1 MWKTNRIK
9 LIAIVMVTLM
19 LPWHVFLFEEKNIE
33 PLGRVTSYSYDDAG
47 QLTKVEDEF
56 GNYVITTYDCMGRV
70 MNETDST
77 GSVAE
82 YEYDR
87 MGNLIHST
95 YTAASGN
102 ASNSSSQTQVAP
114 AGDSAADELAGTE
127 TVTENKA
134 KEYSYTYDQLGR
146 LLTVTDPKKSVTSQ
160 TFDVLEQVT
169 RVTDAN
175 GGTTEYTYDNSGNI
189 ISETNAIGVTK
200 TYEYDRF
207 DNLVKST
214 DGRGNVTTYQYDLCG
229 RLVSFTDDVGTVT
242 FEYDKNGNVVT
253 VSEQE
258 IKLDSEGNDITE
270 TSKAKTITRIYDNM
284 NRVTEVT
291 DVNGKTIKYGYDELG
306 NILSITYPGG
316 EIVRYTYNPDSSLE
330 SFVDGAGRK
339 TSYTYDRQGRKE
351 RVTRPDGSVETTT
364 YNAQSQ
370 VASVTDCAAD
380 GKLLQKYEYT
390 YDGWG
395 NITSIKETV
404 KPAYDIDHIP
414 EALVV
419 GAEVKD
425 DQSEEAEI
433 TSRMEYNDANQLIR
447 FNDNEVR
454 YDLDGNMIYGPLNG
468 EMTEFSYDCRNRLI
482 SAGGETYRYDAENVR
497 ISVETEEY
505 TETYVTDRVYPLS
518 RTLEIEKNYK
528 NNTTGKESKPSVTTT
543 CYYGTGL
550 VYDAVNVS
558 NSNSA
563 NNTDNSDHTGLRVY
577 HFDHLGSTRYLTDQN
592 GKATMYFN
600 YGAYGEFLGCHDE
613 KGAEVTLCALEN
625 PVRFLY
631 NGELGVVTDENTL
644 LYMRQRYYNPEIKR
658 FINQDVLTG
667 SITNGLSLNRY
678 SYVEGNPI
686 SYTDPFGLSKMR
698 DTLRG
703 INNTYNV
710 IKNSITHMSP
720 HTVLDLLGTI
730 PGIGSI
736 FDLSNAA
743 LYALEGKKKEALESV
758 IFAIPTMDVVGA
770 GEKISKYFGKGG
782 KYVKAI
788 AKVVKLSGTAA
799 AVGIAAHRTGE
810 GIASLI
816 DDYAGTG
823 RSLDSEFWLRVAGIG
838 VGTVQTTAYGRTLGR
853 DVLQYTSL
861 ENKLQNI
868 RQATAKKLH
877 ELRNDNKGYVRLDV
891 LLGKGGSKLDLADY
905 YEYKALKQQGYNAS
919 EAYGLM
925 KQFRDGINPNDD
937 FIFHFTTYEGGK
949 GITDIGGIKGSKSGF
964 GGKGIYAGTTPTP
977 SWALKHIPIGG
988 WGLGKAPV
996 RIPIKITPNM
1006 EIKTPILPLFKTRV
1020 IPTDFIDFN

>member
-1 MWKTNRIK
+1 MNSKHICRRFT
-9 LIAIVMVTLM
+9 VTILVFAL
-19 LPWHVFLFEEKNIE
+19 LPWSVFFYSGDAKASFHFFSDVSDETEAELEDLIISSDLILDEDLEVSSVALQDESTLDLNGHMLTVRGDFLHSDGTLKVNKGSLFVDGDYRMQKRRLEGE
-33 PLGRVTSYSYDDAG
+33 
-47 QLTKVEDEF
+47 
-56 GNYVITTYDCMGRV
+56 NYVYD
-70 MNETDST
+70 
-77 GSVAE
+77 VAE
-82 YEYDR
+82 SK
-87 MGNLIHST
+87 MIM
-95 YTAASGN
+95 
-102 ASNSSSQTQVAP
+102 Q
-114 AGDSAADELAGTE
+114 
-127 TVTENKA
+127 
-134 KEYSYTYDQLGR
+134 
-146 LLTVTDPKKSVTSQ
+146 
-160 TFDVLEQVT
+160 
-169 RVTDAN
+169 DA
-175 GGTTEYTYDNSGNI
+175 ED
-189 ISETNAIGVTK
+189 
-200 TYEYDRF
+200 
-207 DNLVKST
+207 
-214 DGRGNVTTYQYDLCG
+214 
-229 RLVSFTDDVGTVT
+229 
-242 FEYDKNGNVVT
+242 
-253 VSEQE
+253 
-258 IKLDSEGNDITE
+258 
-270 TSKAKTITRIYDNM
+270 
-284 NRVTEVT
+284 T
-291 DVNGKTIKYGYDELG
+291 DVNGKTVKYGYDEIG

-316 EIVRYTYNPDSSLE
+316 EIVRYSYNPDSSLE

-339 TSYTYDRQGRKE
+339 TSYTYDEQGRRE
-351 RVTRPDGSVETTT
+351 TVTRPDGSVETTT
-364 YNAQSQ
+364 YNDKNL
-370 VASVTDCAAD
+370 VGSVEDRAKD
-380 GKLLQKYEYT
+380 GTLLQRTEYS

-404 KPAYDIDHIP
+404 KPDYDVDHTP
-414 EALVV
+414 EALGV
-419 GAEVKD
+419 GAEVKE

-505 TETYVTDRVYPLS
+505 TETYVTDRVYALS

-788 AKVVKLSGTAA
+788 AKVVKLNGTAA

-868 RQATAKKLH
+868 KQAIAKKLH
-877 ELRNDNKGYVRLDV
+877 ELRNNNKGYVRLDV
-891 LLGKGGSKLDLADY
+891 LLGKGGRDY
-905 YEYKALKQQGYNAS
+905 YQDANGRWHRPNGQFASNAEMGIETPVKTSSGTHGNSLSDSRTNYGYALVDKDTNEILKFGETLYPDSRYSQNFLDKNNAKMIIM
-919 EAYGLM
+919 E
-925 KQFRDGINPNDD
+925 Q
-937 FIFHFTTYEGGK
+937 
-949 GITDIGGIKGSKSGF
+949 GSKSYIHDWQHDLNMYYKYKYGEF
-964 GGKGIYAGTTPTP
+964 PP
-977 SWALKHIPIGG
+977 LNEGG
-988 WGLGKAPV
+988 W
-996 RIPIKITPNM
+996 
-1006 EIKTPILPLFKTRV
+1006 
-1020 IPTDFIDFN
+1020 